1 MGTVLE
7 ARGLVVRRGQ
17 HTVLRGADLSLD
29 GGTCTLLLGEN
40 GTGKSTLMET
50 LLGLHPLEEG
60 SVQVQSKVVRDAE
73 GRRARR
79 PHLPLGVL
87 LQTDGSVRDQ
97 SVRHHLQVCASA
109 AGVAVHDEALSELVQ
124 RMGLRHRMDD
134 RMLSLSEG
142 QRRKICVLGALL
154 PGLVRGRESLLV
166 LDEPMAA
173 LDERGRS
180 ATVALVSE
188 VMARGATV
196 LIGTHHPERFPLAG
210 QAYVL
215 NEGQLQPIEQE
226 RQAPESDTTWPELT
240 ESDTRPSPWEL
251 GRRYAWS
258 GGTPLSGAVLGVLMT
273 LALATLLFD
282 ASSVA
287 DMPPTAVM
295 GLLLLPSFVAGSA
308 GDAALLTLRR
318 DRAFQRLSAL
328 GLRPRDP
335 LTPLLLGGLGPV
347 VMGLLLDVPVA
358 FDVAVAG
365 AGVGLLL
372 SQSVAAADALG
383 LRLARPEALHLR
395 LMMPLLVLPFGLLL
409 DLLA

>member
-1 MGTVLE
+1 MGTLLE
-7 ARGLVVRRGQ
+7 ARGLVIRRGQ
-17 HTVLRGADLSLD
+17 HTVLRGANLSLE

-50 LLGLHPLEEG
+50 ILGLHPLEEG
-60 SVQVQSKVVRDAE
+60 AVQVRSKVVRDAE
-73 GRRARR
+73 GRRASR

-97 SVRHHLQVCASA
+97 SVRHHLQVCASV
-109 AGVAVHDEALSELVQ
+109 AGVHVHDEALADLAQ
-124 RMGLRHRMDD
+124 RMDLRHRLDD

-142 QRRKICVLGALL
+142 QRRKVCVLGALL
-154 PGLVRGRESLLV
+154 PGLVNGRESLLV
-166 LDEPMAA
+166 LDEPMSA

-180 ATVALVSE
+180 ATVALVAE
-188 VMARGATV
+188 VVARGATV
-196 LIGTHHPERFPLAG
+196 LIGTHHPERFPLAH
-210 QAYVL
+210 QVYVL
-215 NEGQLQPIEQE
+215 DEGQLQHVEHETTSQE
-226 RQAPESDTTWPELT
+226 PGETWPELT
-240 ESDTRPSPWEL
+240 GNATRPSLWGL

-258 GGTPLSGAVLGVLMT
+258 GGTPLSGSVLGVLMT

-295 GLLLLPSFVAGSA
+295 GLLLMPSLVAGSA

-335 LTPLLLGGLGPV
+335 LTPLLLGAAGPA
-347 VMGLLLDVPVA
+347 VMGLLLDVSVTL
-358 FDVAVAG
+358 DVAVAG
-365 AGVGLLL
+365 AVVGLLL

>member
-17 HTVLRGADLSLD
+17 HTVLRGANLSLE

-60 SVQVQSKVVRDAE
+60 AVHVRSKVVRDAE
-73 GRRARR
+73 GRRASR

-97 SVRHHLQVCASA
+97 SVRHHLQVCASV
-109 AGVAVHDEALSELVQ
+109 AGVHVHDEALADLAQ
-124 RMGLRHRMDD
+124 RMDLRHRLDD

-142 QRRKICVLGALL
+142 QRRKVSVLGALL
-154 PGLVRGRESLLV
+154 PGLVHARESLLV

-180 ATVALVSE
+180 ATVALVAE

-196 LIGTHHPERFPLAG
+196 LIGTHHPERFPLAH

-215 NEGQLQPIEQE
+215 DEGQLQHVEHETTP
-226 RQAPESDTTWPELT
+226 PEPGEPWPEVT
-240 ESDTRPSPWEL
+240 GNATRPSLWGL

-258 GGTPLSGAVLGVLMT
+258 GGTPLSGSVLGVLMT

-287 DMPPTAVM
+287 DMPPTAVL
-295 GLLLLPSFVAGSA
+295 GLLLMPSFVAGSA

-335 LTPLLLGGLGPV
+335 LTPLLLGAASPAL
-347 VMGLLLDVPVA
+347 MGLLLDVSVS
-358 FDVAVAG
+358 FDVAIAG
-365 AGVGLLL
+365 AVVGLLL

>member
-109 AGVAVHDEALSELVQ
+109 AGVAVHDEALSELIQ

-240 ESDTRPSPWEL
+240 ESATRPSPWEL

>member
-1 MGTVLE
+1 MGTLLE

-17 HTVLRGADLSLD
+17 HTVLRGANLSLE

-50 LLGLHPLEEG
+50 ILGLHPLEEG
-60 SVQVQSKVVRDAE
+60 AVEVRSKVVRDAE
-73 GRRARR
+73 GRRASR

-97 SVRHHLQVCASA
+97 SVRHHLQVCASV
-109 AGVAVHDEALSELVQ
+109 AGVHVHDEALADLTQ
-124 RMGLRHRMDD
+124 RMDLRHRLDD

-142 QRRKICVLGALL
+142 QRRKVCVLGALL
-154 PGLVRGRESLLV
+154 PGLVNGRESLLV
-166 LDEPMAA
+166 LDEPMSA

-180 ATVALVSE
+180 ATVALVAE
-188 VMARGATV
+188 VVARGATV
-196 LIGTHHPERFPLAG
+196 LIGTHHPERFPLAH
-210 QAYVL
+210 QVYVL
-215 NEGQLQPIEQE
+215 DEGQLQHVEHETTSQE
-226 RQAPESDTTWPELT
+226 PGEAWPELT
-240 ESDTRPSPWEL
+240 GNATRPSLWGL

-258 GGTPLSGAVLGVLMT
+258 GGTPLSGSVLGVLMT

-295 GLLLLPSFVAGSA
+295 GLLLMPSFVAGSA

-335 LTPLLLGGLGPV
+335 LTPLLLGAAGPA
-347 VMGLLLDVPVA
+347 VMGLLLDVSVT

-365 AGVGLLL
+365 AVVGLLL

>member
-1 MGTVLE
+1 MGTLLE

-17 HTVLRGADLSLD
+17 HTVLRGANLSLE

-50 LLGLHPLEEG
+50 ILGLHPLEEG
-60 SVQVQSKVVRDAE
+60 AVQVRSKVVRDAE
-73 GRRARR
+73 GRRASR

-97 SVRHHLQVCASA
+97 SVRHHLQVCASV
-109 AGVAVHDEALSELVQ
+109 AGVHVHDEALADLAQ
-124 RMGLRHRMDD
+124 RMDLRHRLDD

-142 QRRKICVLGALL
+142 QRRKVCVLGALL
-154 PGLVRGRESLLV
+154 PGLVNGRESLLV
-166 LDEPMAA
+166 LDEPMSA

-180 ATVALVSE
+180 ATVALVAE
-188 VMARGATV
+188 VVARGATV
-196 LIGTHHPERFPLAG
+196 LIGTHHPERFPLAH
-210 QAYVL
+210 QVYVL
-215 NEGQLQPIEQE
+215 DEGQLQHVEHETTSQE
-226 RQAPESDTTWPELT
+226 PGETWPELT
-240 ESDTRPSPWEL
+240 GNATRPSLWGL

-258 GGTPLSGAVLGVLMT
+258 GGTPLSGSVLGVLMT

-295 GLLLLPSFVAGSA
+295 GLLLMPSFVAGSA

-335 LTPLLLGGLGPV
+335 LTPLLLGAAGPA
-347 VMGLLLDVPVA
+347 VMGLLLDVSVTL
-358 FDVAVAG
+358 DVAVAG
-365 AGVGLLL
+365 AVVGLLL

>member
-1 MGTVLE
+1 MGTLLE

-17 HTVLRGADLSLD
+17 HTVLRGANLSLE

-50 LLGLHPLEEG
+50 ILGLHPLEEG
-60 SVQVQSKVVRDAE
+60 AVEARSKVVRDAE
-73 GRRARR
+73 GRRASR

-97 SVRHHLQVCASA
+97 SVRHHLQVCASV
-109 AGVAVHDEALSELVQ
+109 AGVHVHDEALADLAQ
-124 RMGLRHRMDD
+124 RMDLRHRLDD

-142 QRRKICVLGALL
+142 QRRKVCVLGALL
-154 PGLVRGRESLLV
+154 PGLVNGRESLLV
-166 LDEPMAA
+166 LDEPMSA

-180 ATVALVSE
+180 ATVALVAE
-188 VMARGATV
+188 VVARGATV
-196 LIGTHHPERFPLAG
+196 LIGTHHPERFPLAH
-210 QAYVL
+210 QVYVL
-215 NEGQLQPIEQE
+215 DEGQLQHVEHETTSQE
-226 RQAPESDTTWPELT
+226 PGETWPELT
-240 ESDTRPSPWEL
+240 GNATRPSLWGL

-258 GGTPLSGAVLGVLMT
+258 GGTPLSGSVLGVLMT

-295 GLLLLPSFVAGSA
+295 GLLLMPSFVAGSA

-335 LTPLLLGGLGPV
+335 LTPLLLGAAGPA
-347 VMGLLLDVPVA
+347 VMGLLLDVSVTL
-358 FDVAVAG
+358 DVAVAG
-365 AGVGLLL
+365 AVVGLLL

>member
-1 MGTVLE
+1 MGTLLE

-17 HTVLRGADLSLD
+17 HTVLRGANLSLEA
-29 GGTCTLLLGEN
+29 GTCTLLLGEN

-50 LLGLHPLEEG
+50 ILGLHPLEEG
-60 SVQVQSKVVRDAE
+60 AVEVRSKVVRDAE
-73 GRRARR
+73 GRRASR

-97 SVRHHLQVCASA
+97 SVRHHLQVCASV
-109 AGVAVHDEALSELVQ
+109 AGVHVHDEALADLAQ
-124 RMGLRHRMDD
+124 RMDLRHRLDD

-142 QRRKICVLGALL
+142 QRRKVCVLGALL
-154 PGLVRGRESLLV
+154 PGLVNGRESLLV
-166 LDEPMAA
+166 LDEPMSA

-180 ATVALVSE
+180 ATVALVAE
-188 VMARGATV
+188 VVARGATV
-196 LIGTHHPERFPLAG
+196 LIGTHHPERFPLAH
-210 QAYVL
+210 QVYL
-215 NEGQLQPIEQE
+215 LDEGQLQHVEHETTSQE
-226 RQAPESDTTWPELT
+226 PGETWPELT
-240 ESDTRPSPWEL
+240 GNATRPSLWGL

-258 GGTPLSGAVLGVLMT
+258 GGTPLSGSVLGVLMT

-295 GLLLLPSFVAGSA
+295 GLLLMPSFVAGSA

-335 LTPLLLGGLGPV
+335 LTPLLLGAAGPA
-347 VMGLLLDVPVA
+347 VMGLLLDVSVTL
-358 FDVAVAG
+358 DVAVAG
-365 AGVGLLL
+365 AVVGLLL

>member
-1 MGTVLE
+1 MGTLLE

-17 HTVLRGADLSLD
+17 HTVLRGANLSLEA
-29 GGTCTLLLGEN
+29 GTCTLLLGEN

-50 LLGLHPLEEG
+50 ILGLHPLEEG
-60 SVQVQSKVVRDAE
+60 AVEVRSKVVRDAE
-73 GRRARR
+73 GRRASR

-97 SVRHHLQVCASA
+97 SVRHHLQVCASV
-109 AGVAVHDEALSELVQ
+109 AGVHVHDEALADLAQ
-124 RMGLRHRMDD
+124 RMDLRHRLDD

-142 QRRKICVLGALL
+142 QRRKVCVLGALL
-154 PGLVRGRESLLV
+154 PGLVNGRESLLV
-166 LDEPMAA
+166 LDEPMSA

-180 ATVALVSE
+180 ATVALVAE
-188 VMARGATV
+188 VVARGATV
-196 LIGTHHPERFPLAG
+196 LIGTHHPESFPLAH
-210 QAYVL
+210 QVYVL
-215 NEGQLQPIEQE
+215 DEGQLQHVEHETTSQE
-226 RQAPESDTTWPELT
+226 PGEAWPELT
-240 ESDTRPSPWEL
+240 GNATRPSLWGL

-258 GGTPLSGAVLGVLMT
+258 GGTPLSGSVLGVLMT

-295 GLLLLPSFVAGSA
+295 GLLLMPSFVAGSA

-335 LTPLLLGGLGPV
+335 LTPLLLGAAGPA
-347 VMGLLLDVPVA
+347 VMGLLLDVSVTL
-358 FDVAVAG
+358 DVAVAG
-365 AGVGLLL
+365 AVVGLLL

>member
-17 HTVLRGADLSLD
+17 HTVLRGTNLSLER
-29 GGTCTLLLGEN
+29 GTCTLLLGEN

-50 LLGLHPLEEG
+50 ILGLHPLEDG
-60 SVQVQSKVVRDAE
+60 AVQVQSKVVRDAE

-109 AGVAVHDEALSELVQ
+109 AGVHVHDEALAELAQ
-124 RMGLRHRMDD
+124 RMDLRHRLDD
-134 RMLSLSEG
+134 RMLTLSEG
-142 QRRKICVLGALL
+142 QRRKVCVLGALL
-154 PGLVRGRESLLV
+154 PGLAHEPECLLV

-180 ATVALVSE
+180 ATVDLVAE

-196 LIGTHHPERFPLAG
+196 LIGTHHPERFPLAD
-210 QAYVL
+210 QAYLL
-215 NEGQLQPIEQE
+215 NEGQLQPIEHDGE
-226 RQAPESDTTWPELT
+226 ASDSVESWPVLT
-240 ESDTRPSPWEL
+240 GNATRPSPWKL
-251 GRRYAWS
+251 GRTYAWS
-258 GGTPLSGAVLGVLMT
+258 GGTPLSGSVLGVLMT
-273 LALATLLFD
+273 LALATLLFE
-282 ASSVA
+282 ASTVA
-287 DMPPTAVM
+287 DLPWTAVL
-295 GLLLLPSFVAGSA
+295 GLLLLPSFVAGSV

-335 LTPLLLGGLGPV
+335 LTPLVLGAVGPIT
-347 VMGLLLDVPVA
+347 MGLLLDVSVA
-358 FDVAVAG
+358 LDVAVAG
-365 AGVGLLL
+365 AGVGLLI

-383 LRLARPEALHLR
+383 LRLARPETLHLQ

>member
-1 MGTVLE
+1 MGTLLE

-17 HTVLRGADLSLD
+17 HTVLRGANLSLE

-50 LLGLHPLEEG
+50 ILGLHPLEEG
-60 SVQVQSKVVRDAE
+60 AVQVRSKVVRDAE
-73 GRRARR
+73 GRRASR

-97 SVRHHLQVCASA
+97 SVRHHLQVCASV
-109 AGVAVHDEALSELVQ
+109 AGVHVHDEALADLAQ
-124 RMGLRHRMDD
+124 RMDLRHRLDD

-142 QRRKICVLGALL
+142 QRRKVCVLGALL
-154 PGLVRGRESLLV
+154 PGLVNGRESLLV
-166 LDEPMAA
+166 LDEPMSA

-180 ATVALVSE
+180 ATVALVAE
-188 VMARGATV
+188 VVARGATV
-196 LIGTHHPERFPLAG
+196 LIGTHHPERFPLAH
-210 QAYVL
+210 QVYVL
-215 NEGQLQPIEQE
+215 DEGQLQHVEHETTSQE
-226 RQAPESDTTWPELT
+226 PGETWPELT
-240 ESDTRPSPWEL
+240 GNATRPSLWGL

-258 GGTPLSGAVLGVLMT
+258 GGTPLSGSVLGVLMT

-295 GLLLLPSFVAGSA
+295 GLLLMPSFVAGSA

-335 LTPLLLGGLGPV
+335 LTPLLLGAAGPA
-347 VMGLLLDVPVA
+347 VMGLLLDVSVTS
-358 FDVAVAG
+358 DVVVAG
-365 AGVGLLL
+365 AVVGLLL

>member
-1 MGTVLE
+1 MGTLLE

-17 HTVLRGADLSLD
+17 HTVLRGANLSLE

-50 LLGLHPLEEG
+50 ILGLHPLEEG
-60 SVQVQSKVVRDAE
+60 AVEVRSKVVRDAE
-73 GRRARR
+73 GRRASR

-97 SVRHHLQVCASA
+97 SVRHHLQVCASV
-109 AGVAVHDEALSELVQ
+109 AGVHVHDEALADLAQ
-124 RMGLRHRMDD
+124 RMDLRHRLDD

-142 QRRKICVLGALL
+142 QRRKVCVLGALL
-154 PGLVRGRESLLV
+154 PGLVNGRESLLV
-166 LDEPMAA
+166 LDEPMSA

-180 ATVALVSE
+180 ATVALVAE
-188 VMARGATV
+188 VVARGATV
-196 LIGTHHPERFPLAG
+196 LIGTHHPERFPLAH
-210 QAYVL
+210 QVYVL
-215 NEGQLQPIEQE
+215 DEGQLQHVEHETTSQE
-226 RQAPESDTTWPELT
+226 PGETWPELT
-240 ESDTRPSPWEL
+240 GNATRPSLWGL

-258 GGTPLSGAVLGVLMT
+258 GGTPLSGSVLGVLMT

-295 GLLLLPSFVAGSA
+295 GLLLMPSFVAGSA

-335 LTPLLLGGLGPV
+335 LTPLLLGAAGPA
-347 VMGLLLDVPVA
+347 VMGLLLDVSVTL
-358 FDVAVAG
+358 DVAVAG
-365 AGVGLLL
+365 AVVGLLL

>member
-29 GGTCTLLLGEN
+29 EGTCTLLLGEN

-60 SVQVQSKVVRDAE
+60 AVLAQSKVVRDAE

-87 LQTDGSVRDQ
+87 LQSDGSVRDQ
-97 SVRHHLQVCASA
+97 SVRHHLRVCASA
-109 AGVAVHDEALSELVQ
+109 AGVDVSDEALAELTQ
-124 RMGLRHRMDD
+124 RMDLRHRLDD

-142 QRRKICVLGALL
+142 QRRKVCVLGALL
-154 PGLVRGRESLLV
+154 PGLVHGRESLLV

-173 LDERGRS
+173 LDERGRI
-180 ATVALVSE
+180 ATVALVAE
-188 VMARGATV
+188 VMTRGATV
-196 LIGTHHPERFPLAG
+196 LIGTHHPERFPLAN

-215 NEGQLQPIEQE
+215 NEGQLQPIDQE
-226 RQAPESDTTWPELT
+226 GTASHAEMTWPDLT
-240 ESDTRPSPWEL
+240 GNATRPSPWGL

-282 ASSVA
+282 ASSVDA
-287 DMPPTAVM
+287 LPPTAVL
-295 GLLLLPSFVAGSA
+295 GLLLMPSFVAGSA

-335 LTPLLLGGLGPV
+335 LTPLLLGVISPLM
-347 VMGLLLDVPVA
+347 MGLLLDVSVTM
-358 FDVAVAG
+358 DVAVAG
-365 AGVGLLL
+365 AVVALLL
-372 SQSVAAADALG
+372 SQCVAAADALG